1 MKELD
6 VLCVGLCC
14 IDVLIRG
21 VDLST
26 PFDAESK
33 HADSTT
39 LSVGGDA
46 LNEARVLAR
55 LGDRVALQCAVGR
68 DVGAQ
73 LIRSAV
79 AESGADICGITAE
92 MDATPMNVVVIQ
104 PDGQR
109 NFINTGLL
117 SYGDYDPDPALLSRA
132 RVVSLGS
139 LMVPPLHRPERAE
152 RIARQAKE
160 AGALVCADCGGLS
173 GGWRLQDF
181 AGVLSQLDF
190 IFPNLEEALSLTGA
204 STAETAAEVL
214 YGFGVKNVVVKTGSR
229 GCYLRS
235 AEGGTAIPTYTHLP
249 VVDTTGAG
257 DNFAA
262 GTIHALL
269 EGKSPAEACRFGNGV
284 ASVAIQVIGASTGV
298 KSLAQVRAAIS
309 RFDQGLV

>member
-79 AESGADICGITAE
+79 AESGADIHGITAE

-117 SYGDYDPDPALLSRA
+117 SYGDYDPGGVAGQPDGAAAAPARA
-132 RVVSLGS
+132 GRA
-139 LMVPPLHRPERAE
+139 HR
-152 RIARQAKE
+152 
-160 AGALVCADCGGLS
+160 
-173 GGWRLQDF
+173 
-181 AGVLSQLDF
+181 
-190 IFPNLEEALSLTGA
+190 
-204 STAETAAEVL
+204 
-214 YGFGVKNVVVKTGSR
+214 
-229 GCYLRS
+229 
-235 AEGGTAIPTYTHLP
+235 
-249 VVDTTGAG
+249 
-257 DNFAA
+257 AA
-262 GTIHALL
+262 GQRGRRAGLCRLRRPLRRLAAAGFCRRAL
-269 EGKSPAEACRFGNGV
+269 P
-284 ASVAIQVIGASTGV
+284 TG
-298 KSLAQVRAAIS
+298 LY
-309 RFDQGLV
+309 LP